1 MSPSSLRDRTINL
14 GAGPCTL
21 PTSILEVASQGLLD
35 YEGTG
40 MGLVELSHRSK
51 DFQKLNTDT
60 IDHLR
65 TALAVPENFEILF
78 MQGGGLTQFSSVVMN
93 LVNQFRFK
101 NKSDPSDQVLV
112 DYHITGSWS
121 LKASKEAAR
130 LGCQVNVVAD
140 GRNTSSDS
148 KSFHSIPNPK
158 DWKLSEKNDQPKSTP
173 AFLYYCD
180 NETVHG
186 VEFPSAGFP
195 IDQLPEA
202 YQEKVPLVADMSS
215 NILSRQIPP
224 QLWKR
229 LGIVFAGAQKNMAP
243 SGLTVVIVRKDLII
257 DLDEAV
263 PFGGFR
269 VPDMLSYKNMADHQS
284 LYNTPPMFSI
294 YVCNLVLKD
303 LISKG
308 GVKTI
313 EEINHRKS
321 ELVYQVIDNSKGF
334 YINSIDRNARSRI
347 NIIFNCRGGSSI
359 EDQFVLEAGSS
370 YGIKQIKG
378 HRSIGG
384 IRVSLYNAVTLD
396 QVKILCNFMKEF
408 LSKHQE

>member
-51 DFQKLNTDT
+51 DFQKLNSNT
-60 IDHLR
+60 IDNLR
-65 TALAVPENFEILF
+65 TLLTVPENFEILF
-78 MQGGGLTQFSSVVMN
+78 MQGGGLTQFSCVVMN
-93 LVNQFRFK
+93 LVNQFRLK
-101 NKSDPSDQVLV
+101 NKSDPSDQVVV
-112 DYHITGSWS
+112 DYLITGSWS

-140 GRNTSSDS
+140 GRQFSADS
-148 KSFHSIPNPK
+148 KSFHSIPNPI
-158 DWKLSEKNDQPKSTP
+158 DWKLSQQLDQPKSTP

-186 VEFPSAGFP
+186 VEFQTPGFP

-202 YQEKVPLVADMSS
+202 YQEKVPLVADVSS
-215 NILSRQIPP
+215 NILSRKISP

-243 SGLTVVIVRKDLII
+243 SGLTVVIVRKDLITN
-257 DLDEAV
+257 LDEAV
-263 PFGGFR
+263 PFGGLR

-303 LISKG
+303 LLSKG
-308 GVKTI
+308 GVEAI
-313 EEINHRKS
+313 EEINKEKS
-321 ELVYQVIDNSKGF
+321 KLVYQVIDNSQGF
-334 YINSIDRNARSRI
+334 YINSIDQNARSRI
-347 NIIFNCRGGSSI
+347 NIIFNCRGGPSI
-359 EDQFVLEAGSS
+359 EDQFALEAEKS

-384 IRVSLYNAVTLD
+384 IRASLYNAVTLD
-396 QVKILCNFMKEF
+396 QVKVLCNFMREF
-408 LSKHQE
+408 MSKNST